1 MFQFTRM
8 STYSSRGFER
18 AAAALRLVQSQP
30 GWITRLA
37 ALVML
42 IVIGLPIFLLV
53 MLALFAG
60 GFVFALLA
68 LFNGL
73 ALKIRSV
80 LPRRDGRENVRI
92 IRAHRNKPI

>member
-1 MFQFTRM
+1 MLQFTRI
-8 STYSSRGFER
+8 STYSSRGFDR
-18 AAAALRLVQSQP
+18 AGAVLRMVQSQP

-37 ALVML
+37 ALVVL

-53 MLALFAG
+53 MFALFAG
-60 GFVFALLA
+60 GFVFAMLA

-80 LPRRDGRENVRI
+80 LPRRDGRENVRVI
-92 IRAHRNKPI
+92 QRAEL